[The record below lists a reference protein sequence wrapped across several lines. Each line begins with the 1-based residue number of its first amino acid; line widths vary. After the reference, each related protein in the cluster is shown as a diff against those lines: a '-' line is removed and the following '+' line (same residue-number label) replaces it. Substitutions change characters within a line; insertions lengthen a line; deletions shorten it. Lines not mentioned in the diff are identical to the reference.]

1 MEIIMTNSTHDIYKK
16 AVIENFKFLKAA
28 ENLRDAFLR
37 AIPIGQRGFL
47 LPVCSAHQSDA
58 DLLQKLTDWRNTNV
72 DVYPT
77 QFVATLESTR
87 AWLKDRLLA
96 VEDRML
102 FLVVNN
108 AGKVLGHIGFN
119 GCLNLAQAFEID
131 NVIRGDAAAEKGI
144 FSEAMITLMEWAG
157 KTINVNEFFLR
168 VMDKNQHAIDFYKKN
183 EFIQDRLMPLVKVER
198 SGTISYVEARAGQ
211 VPDRNFIQMKWA
223 PARTHVGKSLILTAG
238 PSISAREAVYAFD
251 AANNGWNSGWSKY
264 LTAFEKK
271 FAEYVGVKYAM
282 ATSSCTGALQIALM
296 ALDIGVG
303 DEVIVPDQTWVATA
317 NAVRYVGAIPVFADI
332 ELDTW
337 NIDVKSVEK
346 LITSKTKAIMP
357 VHMYG
362 HPARMTALL
371 QLAKKYG
378 LKVVEDAAPAIG
390 AEWEGKRCGSFGDFA
405 GFSFQGAKLMVTG
418 EGGMLVTNSDELYQ
432 KALKIWDQGRNPS
445 RTFWIDE
452 NGVKFKMSNIQAALG
467 LAQLERVD
475 ELIEM
480 KRRLFSWYQEGLAG
494 TPFISM
500 NEEVKGAHSI
510 YWMSSFRLDESALI
524 SRDDLIKRLKEVNVD
539 SRPVF
544 PAISQY
550 PIWPRHQEPQPTAM
564 RVGLQA
570 INLPSGV
577 CLTKNEVMYAAAQV
591 KRIVGG

>member
-1 MEIIMTNSTHDIYKK
+1 MTNSTYDIYKK

-58 DLLQKLTDWRNTNV
+58 ELLQKLTDWRNTNV

-87 AWLKDRLLA
+87 AWLKDKLLT

-102 FLVVNN
+102 FLVVDN

-131 NVIRGDAAAEKGI
+131 NVIRGDVAAERGI
-144 FSEAMITLMEWAG
+144 FSEAMIALMEWAR

-183 EFIQDRLMPLVKVER
+183 EFIQDRLIPLVKVEK
-198 SGTISYVEARAGQ
+198 GGAVNYVEARTGQ
-211 VPDRNFIQMKWA
+211 APDRNFIQMKWV
-223 PARTHVGKSLILTAG
+223 PARAHVGKSLILTAG
-238 PSISAREAVYAFD
+238 PSISAREAAYAFD
-251 AANNGWNSGWSKY
+251 AANNGWNGGWSKY
-264 LTAFEKK
+264 LSAFEKK

-296 ALDIGVG
+296 ALDIGPG

-371 QLAKKYG
+371 ELAKKHG

-390 AEWEGKRCGSFGDFA
+390 AEWEGKRCGSFGDFS

-480 KRRLFSWYQEGLAG
+480 KRRLFSWYQEGLAV

-500 NEEVKGAHSI
+500 NEEVKGARSI
-510 YWMSSFRLDESALI
+510 YWMSSFRLDESASI

-539 SRPVF
+539 TRPVF

-577 CLTKNEVMYAAAQV
+577 CLTKDEVMYAAAQV